1 MSAIKPLVLLLKSV
15 EGQPTINVT
24 LQPSNPQ
31 QGSTPAKWGSR
42 ETVGLKSKVATLRS
56 AEATNRYAVT
66 GKLSFPVLEDV
77 GDLCCDNKVPQVA
90 YTVISNIDVSIPL
103 RATSDDR
110 EQMLTALRS
119 FTNSDEFKEAV
130 MYGES
135 PY

>member
-1 MSAIKPLVLLLKSV
+1 MSAIKPLVLVLKSV
-15 EGQPTINVT
+15 EGEPTVNVT

-31 QGSTPAKWGSR
+31 QGSTPAKWSSR
-42 ETVGLKSKVATLRS
+42 ETIGLKSKVATLRS

-66 GKLSFPVLEDV
+66 GKLSFPVLEDL

-103 RATSDDR
+103 RATNEDR
-110 EQMLTALRS
+110 QQMLNSLRS
-119 FTNSDEFKEAV
+119 FLNSAEFEEAV
-130 MYGES
+130 LYGES